1 MINVI
6 GVSSRCFI
14 LCIDMMSDIQMDAH
28 KTQLLKWIDED
39 REKLIS
45 FLSDFIQ
52 AKSPNPPGD
61 TRKAATHITKFLDQN
76 KLPYRKIAPMEE
88 MVNIVGSFDGGAE
101 GKHLVLNGHID
112 VYPVG
117 DAGEWM
123 HDPWGGEVVEGKVFG
138 RGSNDM
144 KAGTTASIFTYYYLH
159 KIREHLKGKLTLTCV
174 SDEETFGPW
183 GARYLMKHH
192 PEVLG
197 DTLLN
202 GEPCAHQIR
211 FGEKGIIWLKFTI
224 STQGAHGAYEHASP
238 SATKIAAK
246 LMLELDEKIRTIEY
260 SSPLNVRAALEEA
273 RDIIEE
279 GYGRGAFETLQR
291 TTINFGTIH
300 GGLKV
305 NMIPGTVEIEADIR
319 LPVGQTKEEVLKVV
333 EEVAVKYPE
342 VSYEEMNYTAP
353 SHCDPNG
360 EMVGILQRNVEL
372 VEGHTPK
379 TLIAMGGTD
388 ARLWRYE
395 GIPAYVYGPYA
406 KGMGSTDDYVEVDQ
420 FIDIVKVHVLSAY
433 DYLTK

>member
-1 MINVI
+1 
-6 GVSSRCFI
+6 
-14 LCIDMMSDIQMDAH
+14 MMNDVRMDAH
-28 KTQLLKWIDED
+28 KAQLLRWIDDD
-39 REKLIS
+39 REKLIK
-45 FLSDFIQ
+45 FLSGFIQ
-52 AKSPNPPGD
+52 TKSPNPPGD
-61 TRKAATHITKFLDQN
+61 TREAAAFITSFLDE
-76 KLPYRKIAPMEE
+76 KGLPYRIIAPKEE
-88 MVNIVGSFDGGAE
+88 MVNIVGSFEGGEE
-101 GKHLVLNGHID
+101 GRHLVLNGHID

-117 DAGEWM
+117 DSSEWQY
-123 HDPWGGEVVEGKVFG
+123 DPWGGEIVDGKIFG

-144 KAGTTASIFTYYYLH
+144 KAGTSASIFTYHYLY
-159 KIREHLKGKLTLTCV
+159 KVKEHLKGRLTLTCV

-211 FGEKGIIWLKFTI
+211 FGEKGILWLKFTV
-224 STQGAHGAYEHASP
+224 STPGAHGAYEHASP

-246 LMLELDEKIRTIEY
+246 LMLELDEKIKSIEY
-260 SSPLNVRAALEEA
+260 SSPSNVREALEEA

-279 GYGRGAFETLQR
+279 GYGPGAFETLQR

-319 LPVGQTKEEVLKVV
+319 LPVGQTKEAVLRIVENVV
-333 EEVAVKYPE
+333 ADYPY
-342 VSYEEMNYTAP
+342 VGYKEMNYTAP

-360 EMVGILQRNVEL
+360 EMVGILRRNVKL
-372 VEGHTPK
+372 IEGHTPK

-406 KGMGSTDDYVEVDQ
+406 KGMGSTDDYVGVDE
-420 FIDIVKVHVLSAY
+420 FIDIVKVHVISAY
-433 DYLTK
+433 DYLTQG